1 MPTSSDLRVL
11 IADDIAAAGVERLRA
26 VAQVDVD
33 AEITAAQLLSRI
45 HGYHALVVRSRTK
58 VDSALLAAAAQ
69 LRVVGR
75 AGVGVDNVDVEAA
88 AARSVIVVNSP
99 LAATTAV
106 AELTLALMLAVA
118 RQVPLADAAMKQGEW
133 PKKKLQGAELEG
145 KTLGLIGFGR
155 IGREVARRAQVFGMR
170 IVAYEIVPIDPAS
183 VAHLATLLELQQVL
197 AAADYISLHVPVTNA
212 TRSIIDAAALASCK
226 PGVRIVCTARGGL
239 IDEAA
244 LLSALESGRVAA
256 AGLDVFA
263 TEPPGASALV
273 RHPQVVATPHVG
285 AQTAEAQERAGVDI
299 GDEVAAALTGKP
311 LRWRVLPDP
320 AGC

>member
-1 MPTSSDLRVL
+1 MPTFSDLRVL
-11 IADDIAAAGVERLRA
+11 IADDIATAGVERLRA

-33 AEITAAQLLSRI
+33 AEITAAQLLARI

-170 IVAYEIVPIDPAS
+170 IVAYNIIPIDPAS
-183 VAHLATLLELQQVL
+183 VAHLATLLGLQQVL
-197 AAADYISLHVPVTNA
+197 AASDYISLHVPVTNA
-212 TRSIIDAAALASCK
+212 TRNIIDAAALASCK

-273 RHPQVVATPHVG
+273 RHPHVVAMPHVG

-299 GDEVAAALTGKP
+299 GDEVAAALTGKS

-320 AGC
+320 TG

>member
-1 MPTSSDLRVL
+1 
-11 IADDIAAAGVERLRA
+11 
-26 VAQVDVD
+26 
-33 AEITAAQLLSRI
+33 
-45 HGYHALVVRSRTK
+45 
-58 VDSALLAAAAQ
+58 
-69 LRVVGR
+69 
-75 AGVGVDNVDVEAA
+75 VDNVDVEAA

-170 IVAYEIVPIDPAS
+170 IVAYDIVPIDPAS
-183 VAHLATLLELQQVL
+183 VAHLATLLGLQQVL
-197 AAADYISLHVPVTNA
+197 AASDYISLHVPVTNA
-212 TRSIIDAAALASCK
+212 TRNIIDAAALASCK

-273 RHPQVVATPHVG
+273 RHPHVVAMPHVG

-299 GDEVAAALTGKP
+299 GDEVAAALTGKS

-320 AGC
+320 TG

>member
-1 MPTSSDLRVL
+1 MPTTPDLRVL
-11 IADDIAAAGVERLRA
+11 IADDIAAAGIERLRA
-26 VAQVDVD
+26 VAHVDVE
-33 AEITAAQLLSRI
+33 AEITAAQLLARI
-45 HGYHALVVRSRTK
+45 SNYHALVVRSRTK
-58 VDSALLAAAAQ
+58 VDAALLAAAAQ

-75 AGVGVDNVDVEAA
+75 AGVDNVDVAA
-88 AARSVIVVNSP
+88 AVARDVIVVNSP

-106 AELTLALMLAVA
+106 AELTLALMLALA
-118 RQVPLADAAMKQGEW
+118 RQVAFADAAMKQGEW

-155 IGREVARRAQVFGMR
+155 IGREVAWRAQAFGMR
-170 IVAYEIVPIDPAS
+170 IVAYEVIPIDPAS
-183 VAHLATLLELQQVL
+183 VAHLAILLELPQVL
-197 AAADYISLHVPVTNA
+197 AAADFISLHVPVTSA
-212 TRSIIDAAALASCK
+212 TRNIIDEAALAACK

-244 LLSALESGRVAA
+244 LLSALQSGRVAA

-263 TEPPGASALV
+263 SEPPGASELV
-273 RHPQVVATPHVG
+273 RHPQVIATPHVG

-320 AGC
+320 AG

>member
-1 MPTSSDLRVL
+1 MPTFSDLRVL
-11 IADDIAAAGVERLRA
+11 IADDIATAGVERLRA

-33 AEITAAQLLSRI
+33 AEITAAQLLARI

-170 IVAYEIVPIDPAS
+170 IV
-183 VAHLATLLELQQVL
+183 
-197 AAADYISLHVPVTNA
+197 
-212 TRSIIDAAALASCK
+212 
-226 PGVRIVCTARGGL
+226 CTARGGL

-263 TEPPGASALV
+263 TEPHGASALV
-273 RHPQVVATPHVG
+273 RHPHVVAMPHVG

-299 GDEVAAALTGKP
+299 GDEVAAALTGKS

-320 AGC
+320 TG

>member
-1 MPTSSDLRVL
+1 MPTFSDLRVL
-11 IADDIAAAGVERLRA
+11 IADDIATAGVERLRA

-33 AEITAAQLLSRI
+33 AEITAAQLLARI

-170 IVAYEIVPIDPAS
+170 IVAYNITPIDPAS
-183 VAHLATLLELQQVL
+183 VAHLATLLGLQQVL
-197 AAADYISLHVPVTNA
+197 AASDYISLHVPVTNA
-212 TRSIIDAAALASCK
+212 TRNIIDAAALASCK

-273 RHPQVVATPHVG
+273 RHPHVVAMPHVG

-299 GDEVAAALTGKP
+299 GDEVAAALTGKS

-320 AGC
+320 TG

>member
-1 MPTSSDLRVL
+1 MPTSSDVRVL
-11 IADDIAAAGVERLRA
+11 VADDIAVAGVERLRT
-26 VAQVDVD
+26 VAQVDVE
-33 AEITAAQLLSRI
+33 AEITSAQLLARI
-45 HGYHALVVRSRTK
+45 PGYHALVVRSRTK
-58 VDSALLAAAAQ
+58 VDSALLAAAGQ

-88 AARSVIVVNSP
+88 AARGVIVVNSP

-133 PKKKLQGAELEG
+133 PKKKLQGVELEG

-170 IVAYEIVPIDPAS
+170 IVAYEVIPIDPAS

-197 AAADYISLHVPVTNA
+197 AAADYISLHVPVTSA
-212 TRSIIDAAALASCK
+212 TRNIIDAAALASCK

-244 LLSALESGRVAA
+244 LLSALQGGRVAA

-263 TEPPGASALV
+263 TEPPGASELV

-311 LRWRVLPDP
+311 LRWRVLPDT
-320 AGC
+320 AG

>member
-11 IADDIAAAGVERLRA
+11 VADDIAAAGVERLRA
-26 VAQVDVD
+26 VAQVDVE
-33 AEITAAQLLSRI
+33 AEITAAQLLARI

-88 AARSVIVVNSP
+88 AARGVIVVNSP
-99 LAATTAV
+99 LAATIAV

-155 IGREVARRAQVFGMR
+155 IGREVARRAQAFGMR

-197 AAADYISLHVPVTNA
+197 AEADYISLHVPVTNA
-212 TRSIIDAAALASCK
+212 TRNIIDAAALASCK

-239 IDEAA
+239 IEEAA
-244 LLSALESGRVAA
+244 LLSALQSGRVLA

-263 TEPPGASALV
+263 TEPPGASELV
-273 RHPQVVATPHVG
+273 RHPHVIATPHVG

-299 GDEVAAALTGKP
+299 GDEVGAALTGKP
-311 LRWRVLPDP
+311 LRWRVLSDA
-320 AGC
+320 AG